1 MIGWLRRHKLPM
13 TNSQK
18 TTMIGAR
25 QSRTRMS
32 SREWIIIILLVAS
45 AVINYVDRAN
55 LSMAMPQIEQR
66 FALSPLQIASLLG
79 AFFWTYALLQLFGIV
94 GWLTDRFQPGWVL
107 FYGYLL
113 WTVVTGLTGLATSFT
128 VIFVLRLLLGLG
140 ESVAYPCYSRIF
152 AGMPQQYRGRANS
165 AIDAGTKMGPAAGVF
180 VAGLIL
186 AHLGWRSLFIIF
198 GLGGMLW
205 LLPWGKVMPQ
215 VEPPE
220 NRALTQ
226 EFLEARHSM
235 VKILKHRSAWGT
247 FIGHFCGNYFYYF
260 LLAWLPRY
268 LMDEEHLSV
277 ELMSNVTSGLFFLI
291 GCSTLLAGW
300 ISDRLVARGVSP
312 SIARRGAAA
321 GGLAVASCLV
331 FSSLVSGHQ
340 VASLALLA
348 FCCIGYGAFSSNHWA
363 ITQTLA
369 GPAMAGRWSSL
380 QNGMANFSGILAPWV
395 AGLVLARQGSS
406 RLAFSIAG
414 AVALTGALAW
424 GLLVWRVEPVNWE
437 EA

>member
-1 MIGWLRRHKLPM
+1 M
-13 TNSQK
+13 TDD
-18 TTMIGAR
+18 R
-25 QSRTRMS
+25 ESRTKI
-32 SREWIIIILLVAS
+32 SRRELIIIVLLVAS

-55 LSMAMPQIEQR
+55 LSMAMPQIER
-66 FALSPLQIASLLG
+66 HFALSPLQIASLLG

-128 VIFVLRLLLGLG
+128 AIFVLRLLLGFG

-180 VAGLIL
+180 IAGLIL

-198 GLGGMLW
+198 GAGGMLW
-205 LLPWGKVMPQ
+205 LLPWGKVMPH
-215 VEPPE
+215 VEPHEEKPL
-220 NRALTQ
+220 AQ
-226 EFLEARHSM
+226 DFLEARHSI

-277 ELMSNVTSGLFFLI
+277 EAMSNVTSGVFFLI
-291 GCSTLLAGW
+291 GCSTLIAGW
-300 ISDRLVARGVSP
+300 ASDRLVARGVSP
-312 SIARRGAAA
+312 SIARRGMVA
-321 GGLAVASCLV
+321 GGLTVGSCLV
-331 FSSLVSGHQ
+331 FSSLLTGHQ
-340 VASLALLA
+340 VASLALLV
-348 FCCIGYGAFSSNHWA
+348 FCCSGYGAFSSNHWA

-369 GPAMAGRWSSL
+369 GPTMAGRWSSL
-380 QNGMANFSGILAPWV
+380 QNGIANFSGIIATWV
-395 AGLVLARQGSS
+395 AGIVLARQGSS

-414 AVALTGALAW
+414 AVTLAGALAY
-424 GLLVWRVEPVNWE
+424 GFLVWRVEPVDWE
-437 EA
+437 AS

>member
-1 MIGWLRRHKLPM
+1 M
-13 TNSQK
+13 TD
-18 TTMIGAR
+18 AR
-25 QSRTRMS
+25 QSRTKMS
-32 SREWIIIILLVAS
+32 SRELIIVILLVAS

-94 GWLTDRFQPGWVL
+94 GWLSDRFQPGWVL

-128 VIFVLRLLLGLG
+128 AIFVLRLLLGLG

-180 VAGLIL
+180 VAGMIL

-198 GLGGMLW
+198 GVGGMIW
-205 LLPWGKVMPQ
+205 LLPWGKVMPR
-215 VEPPE
+215 VEQLE
-220 NRALTQ
+220 ERALAQ
-226 EFLEARHSM
+226 DFLESRHSI
-235 VKILKHRSAWGT
+235 VKILSRKSAWGT

-268 LMDEEHLSV
+268 LMQEEHLSV
-277 ELMSNVTSGLFFLI
+277 EAMSNITSGIFFLI

-300 ISDRLVARGVSP
+300 ISDWLVARGVSP
-312 SIARRGAAA
+312 SIARRGAVA
-321 GGLAVASCLV
+321 GGLAVGSCLV
-331 FSSLVSGHQ
+331 FSSLLSGHQ
-340 VASLALLA
+340 VASLALLT
-348 FCCIGYGAFSSNHWA
+348 FCCLGYGAFSSNHWA

-380 QNGMANFSGILAPWV
+380 QNGVANFSGIVAPWV
-395 AGLVLARQGSS
+395 AGLVLARQGNS

-414 AVALTGALAW
+414 AVSLTGALAYL
-424 GLLVWRVEPVNWE
+424 LLVRRVEPVDWE
-437 EA
+437 QIRANSTSSTVC

>member
-1 MIGWLRRHKLPM
+1 MPNTGNSLM
-13 TNSQK
+13 TE
-18 TTMIGAR
+18 AR

-32 SREWIIIILLVAS
+32 SHEWIIVLLLVAS

-94 GWLTDRFQPGWVL
+94 GWLSDRFQPGWVL
-107 FYGYLL
+107 FYGYML

-128 VIFVLRLLLGLG
+128 VLFVLRLLLGLG

-186 AHLGWRSLFIIF
+186 THLGWRSLFIIF
-198 GLGGMLW
+198 GVGGMLW
-205 LLPWGKVMPQ
+205 LLPWGKAMPS
-215 VEPPE
+215 VEQPE
-220 NRALTQ
+220 SRALTQ
-226 EFLEARHSM
+226 DFIEARHSI

-260 LLAWLPRY
+260 LLAWLPRF
-268 LMDEEHLSV
+268 LVDEEHLSV
-277 ELMSNVTSGLFFLI
+277 ATMSNVTSGLFFLI
-291 GCSTLLAGW
+291 GCSTLTAGW
-300 ISDRLVARGVSP
+300 VSDRLVARGVSP
-312 SIARRGAAA
+312 SIARRGMAA
-321 GGLAVASCLV
+321 GGLAVGSCLV
-331 FSSLVSGHQ
+331 FSSVLSGHQ

-348 FCCIGYGAFSSNHWA
+348 FCSVGYGAFSSNHWA

-380 QNGMANFSGILAPWV
+380 QNGFANFSGIMAPWI
-395 AGLVLARQGSS
+395 AGLVLAHEGSS
-406 RLAFSIAG
+406 RFAFSIAG
-414 AVALTGALAW
+414 AVALAGALSY
-424 GLLVWRVEPVNWE
+424 GLLVWRVEPVNWD
-437 EA
+437 ACQKDL

>member
-1 MIGWLRRHKLPM
+1 M
-13 TNSQK
+13 ND
-18 TTMIGAR
+18 AR
-25 QSRTRMS
+25 DSQSRIS
-32 SREWIIIILLVAS
+32 SRELIVVILLVVS
-45 AVINYVDRAN
+45 AVINYVDRSN

-94 GWLTDRFQPGWVL
+94 GWLSDRFQAGWVL

-113 WTVVTGLTGLATSFT
+113 WTMVTGLTGLATSFT
-128 VIFVLRLLLGLG
+128 AIFVLRLLLGLG

-152 AGMPQQYRGRANS
+152 AGMPQQYRGRANA

-180 VAGLIL
+180 VAGLVL
-186 AHLGWRSLFIIF
+186 VHLGWRMLFILF
-198 GLGGMLW
+198 GVGGLLW

-215 VEPPE
+215 VEQAPV
-220 NRALTQ
+220 RSLAHD
-226 EFLEARHSM
+226 FLEARYSM
-235 VKILKHRSAWGT
+235 VKILSRRAAWGT

-268 LMDEEHLSV
+268 LVEEEHLSV
-277 ELMSNVTSGLFFLI
+277 SAMSDITSGLFFLI

-300 ISDRLVARGVSP
+300 ASDRLVAGGVSP
-312 SIARRGAAA
+312 TLARRGATA
-321 GGLAVASCLV
+321 GGLGLASLLV
-331 FSSLVSGHQ
+331 FSGFISGNQ
-340 VASLALLA
+340 IASLALLA
-348 FCCIGYGAFSSNHWA
+348 ICCIGYGAFSSNHWA

-369 GPAMAGRWSSL
+369 GPTMAGRWSSL
-380 QNGMANFSGILAPWV
+380 QNGVANFSGILAPWV
-395 AGLVLARQGSS
+395 AGIVLARSGSS

-424 GLLVWRVEPVNWE
+424 ALLVRRVEPVNWQE
-437 EA
+437 S

>member
-1 MIGWLRRHKLPM
+1 M
-13 TNSQK
+13 TD
-18 TTMIGAR
+18 AR
-25 QSRTRMS
+25 QSRVKMS
-32 SREWIIIILLVAS
+32 SREWIIVILLVAS

-66 FALSPLQIASLLG
+66 FGLTPLQIASLLG

-94 GWLTDRFQPGWVL
+94 GWLSDRFQPGWVL

-128 VIFVLRLLLGLG
+128 AIFALRLLLGLG

-186 AHLGWRSLFIIF
+186 AHLGWRLLFIIF
-198 GLGGMLW
+198 GVGGLLW
-205 LLPWGKVMPQ
+205 LLPWGKIMPH
-215 VEPPE
+215 VEAPRE
-220 NRALTQ
+220 TRALTQ
-226 EFLEARHSM
+226 DFLDSRHSI
-235 VKILKHRSAWGT
+235 VQILQRRSAWGT

-268 LMDEEHLSV
+268 LMQEEHLSI
-277 ELMSNVTSGLFFLI
+277 EAMSNVTSAMFFLI

-300 ISDRLVARGVSP
+300 VSDRLVERGVSP
-312 SIARRGAAA
+312 SIARRGMTA
-321 GGLAVASCLV
+321 GGLIVGSCLV
-331 FSSLVSGHQ
+331 FSSLLSGHQ
-340 VASLALLA
+340 VASLALLT
-348 FCCIGYGAFSSNHWA
+348 FCCFGYGAFSSNHWA

-380 QNGMANFSGILAPWV
+380 QNGIANFSGIMAPWV
-395 AGLVLARQGSS
+395 AGLVLARQGNS
-406 RLAFSIAG
+406 RLAFTIAG
-414 AVALTGALAW
+414 AVSLTGALAY
-424 GLLVWRVEPVNWE
+424 GLLVWRVEPVEWE
-437 EA
+437 KV